1 VSVAVVWV
9 LSDDELGSWV
19 GLASSARLQLLG
31 ASEVVQG
38 LKWASPAAAQPPQV
52 YAVAQVPFSRTSPR
66 LRSRLRLIPAARVA
80 HQALFLTTPR

>member
-9 LSDDELGSWV
+9 FSDDELVSWV

-38 LKWASPAAAQPPQV
+38 LKWA
-52 YAVAQVPFSRTSPR
+52 
-66 LRSRLRLIPAARVA
+66 
-80 HQALFLTTPR
+80 